1 MTPQEALHICK
12 LATTCA
18 FAEVTPEEPRSFRLH
33 SELIKQLAQ
42 KHELETMMNCIKKQ
56 IPAKPCYKIESGFDE
71 REIAHCPSCGN
82 YYGLTLANYC
92 SVCGQRMLWG
102 GEE

>member
-1 MTPQEALHICK
+1 MQIGDDMRFCRSNAGR
-12 LATTCA
+12 AQ
-18 FAEVTPEEPRSFRLH
+18 SFRLH